1 MSHDD
6 PQVVTARD
14 LKGLLDPAGF
24 HDVLAKGMEQTLA
37 IEPLEKLAI
46 ERALRLTDGNRSKAA
61 LLLGISRDTLY
72 RKLREFAAET
82 T

>member
-1 MSHDD
+1 
-6 PQVVTARD
+6 
-14 LKGLLDPAGF
+14 
-24 HDVLAKGMEQTLA
+24 MEQTLA

-72 RKLREFAAET
+72 RKLREFRTEAAN
-82 T
+82 